1 MSTGFLIV
9 FCICVEVPIFVTL
22 FFLAQIATRLYS
34 IHIDLCHIHEDLV
47 RFYAKGKVDKMGGN
61 PIVLFNENPPKKKDR
76 TEATKRYNRTH
87 RLVLDRKLGK
97 HRWVKKSE
105 CHREL
110 NLATGKEIW
119 VANA

>member
-1 MSTGFLIV
+1 MSTPILI
-9 FCICVEVPIFVTL
+9 CAGITALLLIFA
-22 FFLAQIATRLYS
+22 LAQISSRLYS

-47 RFYAKGKVDKMGGN
+47 RFYATGKLDKIADN
-61 PIVLFNENPPKKKDR
+61 PIMLFNENPPKKKDR